1 MSTDYKKTA
10 PNIPAESGCGTL
22 STSHGNKGSEILP
35 QMQDFLCQRAIV
47 FYAFSA
53 ATAEG
58 KTIRQ
63 VAAET
68 GLSEDAVRNRV
79 SELQEAGKLWSCGRH
94 NEPETGE
101 TALFLTAN
109 STICVGYFV
118 RLCADVM
125 NKLSVIGQC
134 DLLKAISD
142 YVLDNATEIDFF
154 ARNKGRFAACDN
166 RKLQQVWDE
175 EVKPRI
181 DKEV

>member
-1 MSTDYKKTA
+1 MRTDYKKTA
-10 PNIPAESGCGTL
+10 PGITAKSGCGTF
-22 STSHGNKGSEILP
+22 STSHSGKGNEILP
-35 QMQDFLCQRAIV
+35 QMQDFYYQRAIV
-47 FYAFSA
+47 FYVFSA

-79 SELQEAGKLWSCGRH
+79 AELQEAGKLWSCGRH
-94 NEPETGE
+94 TEPETGE
-101 TALFLTAN
+101 MALFLTAN
-109 STICVGYFV
+109 PTICVSYFV
-118 RLCADVM
+118 RLCADAI

-134 DLLKAISD
+134 DLLRAISD
-142 YVLDNATEIDFF
+142 YVLEHETEIDFF

-175 EVKPRI
+175 EVKPKI